1 MNYKYS
7 LFIYE
12 YSILIM
18 YIQKC
23 LLSTFTCHI
32 GHHIP
37 FKSNNECYLGS
48 GKERHITSLHKNMQ
62 QNIFLKN
69 LLLWENG
76 GEKKN
81 KKNSAVFWKNGGE
94 FFFEKN
100 AVHTCTIVDDSKI
113 IPIVSVH
120 GEWLVQ
126 ESLRQADIESTNG
139 HLPIF

>member
-1 MNYKYS
+1 M
-7 LFIYE
+7 
-12 YSILIM
+12 
-18 YIQKC
+18 
-23 LLSTFTCHI
+23 STFTCHI

-62 QNIFLKN
+62 QNIFKKN

-76 GEKKN
+76 GEKKICC
-81 KKNSAVFWKNGGE
+81 FWKNGGE
-94 FFFEKN
+94 FSFEKI
-100 AVHTCTIVDDSKI
+100 AVHTCTIVDNSKI

-126 ESLRQADIESTNG
+126 ESLRQADIESTNL

>member
-23 LLSTFTCHI
+23 LLSTVTYWS
-32 GHHIP
+32 P
-37 FKSNNECYLGS
+37 
-48 GKERHITSLHKNMQ
+48 Q
-62 QNIFLKN
+62 
-69 LLLWENG
+69 
-76 GEKKN
+76 
-81 KKNSAVFWKNGGE
+81 NGGE
-94 FFFEKN
+94 FFIEKI
-100 AVHTCTIVDDSKI
+100 AVRTCTIVDDSKI

-126 ESLRQADIESTNG
+126 ESLGQADIESTNG
-139 HLPIF
+139 HLIIFLVLSCETGA